1 MMRCLFISM
10 CLFSHQTFPSPRPSP
25 KGASFFALLQ
35 SAQCLTFLPPAAMK
49 QGICLLFP
57 ICKLRWPHQTVP
69 GETFDPPG
77 RVSCPCL
84 HVPHMSVMMSSS
96 FPYPGSFAAWTSIL
110 NSAPPLTLA
119 TVRLPPMCFST
130 MVFDM

>member
-1 MMRCLFISM
+1 MVKGEWLKTLYSKHSMLRCLFSSM
-10 CLFSHQTFPSPRPSP
+10 RLFSHQTFPSPRLSP
-25 KGASFFALLQ
+25 KGASIFALLQ

-69 GETFDPPG
+69 GETFAPPG

-84 HVPHMSVMMSSS
+84 HVPHESVMLFSS
-96 FPYPGSFAAWTSIL
+96 
-110 NSAPPLTLA
+110 LA
-119 TVRLPPMCFST
+119 MRGLCFQ
-130 MVFDM
+130 